1 MTFWTVLVVLCL
13 VAIGFAA
20 WPLYQKSHRLT
31 PLVATVIVFT
41 VAFSAIMYDAVGSP
55 GVPSGRAAGPGGDGQ
70 HMAGMGEV
78 VVSLQKRLAE
88 NPEDVAGWKMLGRTQ
103 LTLRDYA
110 GAAEAY
116 EQAMALEDGKDAQT
130 MIDLAVAILNRDGS
144 PIEGRPASL
153 IDSALALDPNNPAG
167 LFYSGLGAA
176 NRGDTDT
183 ATQRWEI
190 LLGLNPPENIRAI
203 LEQRLAEWRGEPMPA
218 MPSMPPGA
226 APASAVADETPPP
239 DDAVVSVSVALSSE
253 AMSAMTGDANVFV
266 IARDPVAPTPPIA
279 VSRLRVSELP
289 SRVSLSD
296 AQSMVAGRNLSGF
309 RELELVA
316 RVSLSGTRG
325 AASVDWFGS
334 LLVRPADNNSVS
346 LTIDQQ
352 VP

>member
-1 MTFWTVLVVLCL
+1 MTFWTIVVVLSL

-20 WPLYQKSHRLT
+20 WPLYRKSHRLT

-70 HMAGMGEV
+70 HLAGMEEV
-78 VVSLQKRLAE
+78 VESLQKRLAD

-110 GAAEAY
+110 GAADAY
-116 EQAMALEDGKDAQT
+116 EKAMALEGGKDAQT
-130 MIDLAVAILNRDGS
+130 MIDLAVAILNRDGA

-153 IDSALALDPNNPAG
+153 IDSALALDPNNPAA

-183 ATQRWEI
+183 ATERWEI
-190 LLGLNPPENIRAI
+190 LLGLNPPENIRGI

-218 MPSMPPGA
+218 SAMPDMA
-226 APASAVADETPPP
+226 AADETAPP
-239 DDAVVSVSVALSSE
+239 DDAVVSARVSLSSE

-289 SRVSLSD
+289 SLVSLSD
-296 AQSMVAGRNLSGF
+296 AQSMVAGRNLSAF
-309 RELELVA
+309 KEIELVA
-316 RVSLSGTRG
+316 RVSLSGTPG
-325 AASVDWFGS
+325 AASGDWFGS
-334 LLVRPADNNSVS
+334 LLVRPADNNSVV
-346 LTIDQQ
+346 LTINQQ

>member
-1 MTFWTVLVVLCL
+1 MTFWIVVVVLCL
-13 VAIGFAA
+13 MAIGFAA
-20 WPLYQKSHRLT
+20 WPLYTKSHRLT

-78 VVSLQKRLAE
+78 VVSLQKRLAD
-88 NPEDVAGWKMLGRTQ
+88 NPEDVAGWKMLGRTH

-110 GAAEAY
+110 GAADAY
-116 EQAMALEDGKDAQT
+116 EKAMALEDGKDAQT
-130 MIDLAVAILNRDGS
+130 MVDLAVAILNRDGA

-153 IDSALALDPNNPAG
+153 IESALALDPNNLPG

-176 NRGDTDT
+176 NRGDTET

-203 LEQRLAEWRGEPMPA
+203 LERRLAELRGEPMPA
-218 MPSMPPGA
+218 SAMPGMNAAAETAPPG
-226 APASAVADETPPP
+226 
-239 DDAVVSVSVALSSE
+239 DAVVSVRVSLSSE
-253 AMSAMTGDANVFV
+253 AMAAMPGDANVFV

-279 VSRLRVSELP
+279 VSRIRVSELP
-289 SRVSLSD
+289 SLVSLSD
-296 AQSMVAGRNLSGF
+296 AQSMVAGRVLSGF
-309 RELELVA
+309 PELELVA
-316 RVSLSGTRG
+316 RVSLSGTPG
-325 AASVDWFGS
+325 AASGDWFGS
-334 LLVRPADNNSVS
+334 MLVRPAEHNSVV
-346 LTIDQQ
+346 LTIGQQ

>member
-1 MTFWTVLVVLCL
+1 VTFWTIVVVLSL

-20 WPLYQKSHRLT
+20 WPLYRKSHRLT

-70 HMAGMGEV
+70 HLAGMEEV
-78 VVSLQKRLAE
+78 VESLQKRLAD

-110 GAAEAY
+110 GAADAY
-116 EQAMALEDGKDAQT
+116 EKAMALEGGKDAQT
-130 MIDLAVAILNRDGS
+130 MIDLAVAILNRDGA

-153 IDSALALDPNNPAG
+153 IDSALALDPNNPAA

-183 ATQRWEI
+183 ATERWEI
-190 LLGLNPPENIRAI
+190 LLGLNPPENIRGI

-218 MPSMPPGA
+218 SAMPDMA
-226 APASAVADETPPP
+226 AADETAPP
-239 DDAVVSVSVALSSE
+239 DDAVVSARVSLSSE

-289 SRVSLSD
+289 SLVSLSD
-296 AQSMVAGRNLSGF
+296 AQSMVAGRNLSAF
-309 RELELVA
+309 KEIELVA
-316 RVSLSGTRG
+316 RVSLSGTPG
-325 AASVDWFGS
+325 AASGDWFGS
-334 LLVRPADNNSVS
+334 LLVRPADNNSVV
-346 LTIDQQ
+346 LTINQQ

>member
-1 MTFWTVLVVLCL
+1 MTFWTILVVLSL
-13 VAIGFAA
+13 VAIGFAT
-20 WPLYQKSHRLT
+20 WPLYRKSHRLT

-55 GVPSGRAAGPGGDGQ
+55 GVPSGRAAGPGSDGE
-70 HMAGMGEV
+70 HLAGMDEV
-78 VVSLQKRLAE
+78 VVSLQKRLAD

-110 GAAEAY
+110 GAADAY
-116 EQAMALEDGKDAQT
+116 EKAMALEGGKDAQT
-130 MIDLAVAILNRDGS
+130 MIDLAVAILNRDGA

-153 IDSALALDPNNPAG
+153 IDSALALDPNNPAA
-167 LFYSGLGAA
+167 LFYAGLGAA
-176 NRGDTDT
+176 NRGDTET

-190 LLGLNPPENIRAI
+190 LLGLNPPENIRGI

-218 MPSMPPGA
+218 IA
-226 APASAVADETPPP
+226 APDTAVRNEAPPP
-239 DDAVVSVSVALSSE
+239 DDAVVSVSVSLSSE

-296 AQSMVAGRNLSGF
+296 AQSMVAGRNLSAF
-309 RELELVA
+309 RELELIA
-316 RVSLSGTRG
+316 RVSLSGTPG
-325 AASVDWFGS
+325 AASGDWFGS
-334 LLVRPADNNSVS
+334 LLVRPAENNSVS